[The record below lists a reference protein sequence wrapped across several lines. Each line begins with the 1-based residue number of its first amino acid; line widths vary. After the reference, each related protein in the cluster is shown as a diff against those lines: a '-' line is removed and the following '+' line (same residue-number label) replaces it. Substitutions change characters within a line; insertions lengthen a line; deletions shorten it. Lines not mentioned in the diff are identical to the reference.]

1 MLKKLGFLVQ
11 EERSSGGCAARNFV
25 LLVTLGGTHVCLI
38 VYLTMHQMKQIM
50 ER

>member
-25 LLVTLGGTHVCLI
+25 LLVTLGGTRVRLI
-38 VYLTMHQMKQIM
+38 VHLAVHQMK
-50 ER
+50 